1 MTVSRRSLSRELA
14 RLLAAPMFALSMT
27 FLALLAAIVVLWV
40 DVPMLYEPLSE
51 EAAVTAAEAHSA
63 QALQAL
69 VRTEEALQAGIECV
83 KILVCLWLLFC
94 AEFLLLFLVRNRQ
107 QPFWRTHL
115 SGLVA
120 CLCPPLR
127 LCSRHPDMDGRLWL
141 PGFGWRRPNK
151 ALRVRLERI
160 LSVPM
165 ILIAT
170 AILPVLLVEFGMRH
184 QVAQHRWLQ
193 HTLHLSLGVI
203 WFAFAAEFIVML
215 SVADKKLRYCKE
227 HWIDIAIILLP
238 FVSFLRSLRVIR
250 VTRVAQLA
258 RMEQLV
264 KMSRLYRLRGL
275 AMRALRAMLL
285 LKLLNRLLPSD
296 PRKQLKRMHEQLRD
310 KEADVRMLKRQIAEL
325 QQAIAEQAATEQA
338 ATEQAATEQA
348 VTERAVTEQ
357 VVTELAV
364 GETVN
369 PLASPEPDNREPVQ
383 EPRA

>member
-1 MTVSRRSLSRELA
+1 
-14 RLLAAPMFALSMT
+14 
-27 FLALLAAIVVLWV
+27 
-40 DVPMLYEPLSE
+40 MLYEPLPE
-51 EAAVTAAEAHSA
+51 EAAVTSAEVHSTRA
-63 QALQAL
+63 IQAL
-69 VRTEEALQAGIECV
+69 VRTEDALQAGIECV
-83 KILVCLWLLFC
+83 KILGCLWLVFC
-94 AEFLLLFLVRNRQ
+94 AEFLLQFLVRDRR

-115 SGLVA
+115 YGLVG

-127 LCSRHPDMDGRLWL
+127 LGAHNPDMDGRLWL
-141 PGFGWRRPNK
+141 PGFGWRRANK

-165 ILIAT
+165 ILIAM

-193 HTLHLSLGVI
+193 HTLHVSLGVI

-238 FVSFLRSLRVIR
+238 FVSFLRSLRIVR

-296 PRKQLKRMHEQLRD
+296 PRKQLKRLREQLKD
-310 KEADVRMLKRQIAEL
+310 KQADVRQLKIQIIDLERTIAAEE
-325 QQAIAEQAATEQA
+325 ARSHSAGEQGQ
-338 ATEQAATEQA
+338 
-348 VTERAVTEQ
+348 
-357 VVTELAV
+357 
-364 GETVN
+364 
-369 PLASPEPDNREPVQ
+369 P
-383 EPRA
+383 

>member
-14 RLLAAPMFALSMT
+14 RLLAAPMFALSMV
-27 FLALLAAIVVLWV
+27 FLALLSAIVVLWV
-40 DVPMLYEPLSE
+40 DVPMLYEPLPE
-51 EAAVTAAEAHSA
+51 EAAVTAAEMHSA
-63 QALQAL
+63 RAMQAL

-83 KILVCLWLLFC
+83 KILGCLWLVFC
-94 AEFLLLFLVRNRQ
+94 AEFLVQFLVRDRQ

-115 SGLVA
+115 SGLSG

-127 LCSRHPDMDGRLWL
+127 LCSRHPDMDGRIWL
-141 PGFGWRRPNK
+141 PGFGWRRANK

-165 ILIAT
+165 ILIAM

-193 HTLHLSLGVI
+193 HTLHVSLGVI

-215 SVADKKLRYCKE
+215 SVADKKWRYCKE

-238 FVSFLRSLRVIR
+238 FVSFLRSLRIIR
-250 VTRVAQLA
+250 ATRVAQLA

-296 PRKQLKRMHEQLRD
+296 PQKQLKRMQEQLRD
-310 KEADVRMLKRQIAEL
+310 KEADVRMMKRQIADL
-325 QQAIAEQAATEQA
+325 QRFIAEQAAREEVAQTTANIA
-338 ATEQAATEQA
+338 ASKAAGEA
-348 VTERAVTEQ
+348 VSVTGTPHARHQ
-357 VVTELAV
+357 
-364 GETVN
+364 
-369 PLASPEPDNREPVQ
+369 EPVQ
-383 EPRA
+383 EPPA